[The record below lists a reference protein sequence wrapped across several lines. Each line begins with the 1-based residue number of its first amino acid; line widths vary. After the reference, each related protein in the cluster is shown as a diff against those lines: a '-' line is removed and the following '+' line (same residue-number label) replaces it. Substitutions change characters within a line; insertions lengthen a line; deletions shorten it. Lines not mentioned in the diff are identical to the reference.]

1 MKYYDDLISNLIIL
15 FLLSISNFLY
25 NGLNVLDFGY
35 KYLRKIFFH
44 KPRKTFEVTLILC
57 NSLACS
63 GYMAPEYVLT
73 GEYSEKSDVY
83 SFGIMVLEIVSGQRN
98 RRFHQ
103 SQENLLV
110 HVSICIHSVENEIIF
125 HFTHIKIIYR
135 SYTIFFSKLCKAWR
149 LWNEDRSF
157 ELIES
162 TLYHSCSRNEVI
174 RCIQIG
180 MLCVQSDAARR
191 PTTGAMV
198 LMLTGSV
205 ALPLPSTPVMFGYD
219 TDIDVTRVEL
229 SELYQTSTMSA
240 TSYTHI

>member
-1 MKYYDDLISNLIIL
+1 
-15 FLLSISNFLY
+15 
-25 NGLNVLDFGY
+25 
-35 KYLRKIFFH
+35 
-44 KPRKTFEVTLILC
+44 
-57 NSLACS
+57 
-63 GYMAPEYVLT
+63 MAPEYVLT

-110 HVSICIHSVENEIIF
+110 H
-125 HFTHIKIIYR
+125 
-135 SYTIFFSKLCKAWR
+135 AWR